1 MIATVVGLL
10 LFCYLLLLLPWVQ
23 NKLITRVASSLSK
36 SIGTEV
42 KIGHVGFSLFN
53 RLDLEDI
60 LIKDEKKDTLVFS
73 KIGKLR
79 LTDLYFS
86 NSAPVIRYIGL
97 EGTRIYLNRST
108 PKWNYQFLLDYL
120 NKDSSNQKST
130 SLDIKK
136 IDLSDFRF
144 ILDDQWDGEKTEL
157 AAKNLLLN
165 IKLFNQANKQ
175 IVIDQLIVNKPFIN
189 LHSYE
194 GKNTTVQKDTN
205 QGNFKPAQ
213 LNPNDLSIVAN
224 EIQVINGKFL
234 IEYGFEKPVPYFDGA
249 HIRMHDLNAQIYN
262 AILSK
267 DTLTAK
273 VNLSVKERS

>member
-1 MIATVVGLL
+1 M
-10 LFCYLLLLLPWVQ
+10 
-23 NKLITRVASSLSK
+23 
-36 SIGTEV
+36 
-42 KIGHVGFSLFN
+42 
-53 RLDLEDI
+53 
-60 LIKDEKKDTLVFS
+60 
-73 KIGKLR
+73 
-79 LTDLYFS
+79 
-86 NSAPVIRYIGL
+86 
-97 EGTRIYLNRST
+97 
-108 PKWNYQFLLDYL
+108 

-144 ILDDQWDGEKTEL
+144 ILDDQWNGEKTEL

-165 IKLFNQANKQ
+165 IKLFNPPNKR

-189 LHSYE
+189 LQSYE

-213 LNPNDLSIVAN
+213 FNPNDLNIVAN

-249 HIRMHDLNAQIYN
+249 HIRMHDLNAKIYKGHHYCK
-262 AILSK
+262 SK
-267 DTLTAK
+267 LK
-273 VNLSVKERS
+273 C